1 MISFKIVEIRPKIL
15 SNMSHRQRNSV
26 TELTLFP
33 KNFKPKQITGC
44 SICTV
49 ANYCS
54 IECQERDQEI
64 HEMECKLYGKCLPV
78 FDAVRMMIRLIYKL
92 SKQNGWEDFDLVF
105 EDLGQGKCHMKKRYF
120 SHLLR

>member
-1 MISFKIVEIRPKIL
+1 MLYKF
-15 SNMSHRQRNSV
+15 
-26 TELTLFP
+26 LT
-33 KNFKPKQITGC
+33 NIQITGC

-54 IECQERDQEI
+54 NECQERDKEI
-64 HEMECKLYGKCLPV
+64 HDLECKLYGKCLPH

-105 EDLGQGKCHMKKRYF
+105 EDLGKGKCHMKKRYF

>member
-1 MISFKIVEIRPKIL
+1 M
-15 SNMSHRQRNSV
+15 
-26 TELTLFP
+26 
-33 KNFKPKQITGC
+33 
-44 SICTV
+44 

-54 IECQERDQEI
+54 TECQERDQEI